1 MNIRRAIAATPL
13 LLAVALLPA
22 ADHLPVSCGAVG
34 AQSYTPPAVTIP
46 AVTLNRGT
54 VITVTNATMAVNG
67 DTSSVKALMANPG
80 PDGIS
85 LFEAIL
91 ATNSDP
97 GTWLIQFAPALKGST
112 IVSDPVGGPGGMPPL
127 AGGNVTI
134 NGDIDGSGK
143 PGITLSRA
151 PGTNTTFFTILSGGN
166 TLNALALQNCALCIL
181 IQRPSAKFSLPPA
194 TNTKFSNITISN
206 MVITGVENEA
216 ITLNSRLGEQGTAPP
231 NPGLPTNNTWDHILI
246 TGNTISSTSS
256 GRVVGIDLLLGNT
269 VGDVLQHTTI
279 ANNKIVMQSPGGGG
293 IQVLAGLGI
302 GTTNNQALDTLI
314 ANNTITGTF
323 LESAIHVGT
332 GVGSASKNTMN
343 GMQIIG
349 NRMQLTGPGPY
360 PAEPTG
366 IIIVGDDAASDD
378 GDPSLVPIQYSENNL
393 ISNLG
398 ILANTIEV
406 TEAASAA
413 VGIGAFGISVQES
426 CCGNRNNTLTGLSIL
441 GNTITGNLNVGV
453 SLNSGAAGGYY
464 SRTSTADVLSN
475 VLVQANTIRMTS
487 SVFNGCNCYNGSLGI
502 TFGGIQVWTGQEE
515 PGNSVNGLSILN
527 NEVDTAFVGISII
540 AGLGQSGALGAPISP
555 ADNNVVSAATISCN
569 QVDQAAT
576 VALAPYTGIKG
587 INVVAGMLNA
597 SGNQVQQLS
606 IGNNLVGG
614 VLNDAS
620 FFTYLGSGGS
630 GNASGGLG
638 NSISLAEATGTV
650 NGPETGGLVNAATF
664 LQHAL
669 VPGSL
674 VTLFGVNL
682 NGASVQFGGIPAPI
696 LYASSPQLNL
706 QVPWELQG
714 LSTASVS
721 VTGNSIDSELEP
733 VSVAQNDPGIF
744 SLGAPQ
750 GGQGAIENVAG
761 TVVDSNSPAHAGDY
775 LLIFATGLGM
785 VTNPPPTAALA
796 LSAPLSYLIG
806 YPSATIGG
814 VPAPV
819 SFAGLAPGYVGLYQ
833 VNVQVPQGVAAG
845 DAVPVVL
852 SIGAN
857 FSNSVTI
864 SVR

>member
-1 MNIRRAIAATPL
+1 M
-13 LLAVALLPA
+13 A
-22 ADHLPVSCGAVG
+22 ADQLPVSCGQVG
-34 AQSYTPPAVTIP
+34 AKSYTPPTVTIP

-54 VITVTNATMAVNG
+54 VITVTNATIAVNG
-67 DTSSVKALMANPG
+67 DTSSVQALIANPRS
-80 PDGIS
+80 DGIS
-85 LFEAIL
+85 LYEAIL
-91 ATNSDP
+91 ATNNNP

-112 IVSDPVGGPGGMPPL
+112 IVFDPVGGPGGMPPL
-127 AGGNVTI
+127 VGGNVTI

-194 TNTKFSNITISN
+194 TNTTFSNITISN
-206 MVITGVENEA
+206 LVITGVENEG
-216 ITLNSRLGEQGTAPP
+216 ITLNSRLGEMGTAPP
-231 NPGLPTNNTWDHILI
+231 NPGLATGNIWDHILI

-256 GRVVGIDLLLGNT
+256 GRLLGIDLVLGNT

-279 ANNKIVMQSPGGGG
+279 ANNNLVMQSPGGGG
-293 IQVLAGLGI
+293 IQVIAGAGLGN
-302 GTTNNQALDTLI
+302 TNNQALDTLI
-314 ANNTITGTF
+314 ANNTITGTSF
-323 LESAIHVGT
+323 ESGIHVGT
-332 GVGSASKNTMN
+332 GIGSASKNTMN

-349 NRMQLTGPGPY
+349 NQLHMTGPGPY
-360 PAEPTG
+360 PAEPVG
-366 IIIVGDDAASDD
+366 IEIVGGDAASDD
-378 GDPSLVPIQYSENNL
+378 GDPSLTPIQYSENNL

-406 TEAASAA
+406 TETASAA
-413 VGIGAFGISVQES
+413 LGIAAFGISVQES

-453 SLNSGAAGGYY
+453 NLNSGSSGGYY
-464 SRTSTADVLSN
+464 SRTTTADVLSN

-487 SVFNGCNCYNGSLGI
+487 SVYNGCNCYNGSLGI

-527 NEVDTAFVGISII
+527 NEVDTSFVGISII
-540 AGLGQSGALGAPISP
+540 AGLGQSGALNAPISP
-555 ADNNVVSAATISCN
+555 ADNNVVSAVTISCN
-569 QVDQAAT
+569 QLDQAAT

-597 SGNQVQQLS
+597 SGNQVQQSS

-620 FFTYLGSGGS
+620 FFTYLGAGGS
-630 GNASGGLG
+630 G
-638 NSISLAEATGTV
+638 NSISLAEPSGTV
-650 NGPETGGLVNAATF
+650 NGPQTGGLVNAATF
-664 LQHAL
+664 QQHAL

-674 VTLFGVNL
+674 VTLFGLDL
-682 NGASVQFGGIPAPI
+682 NGAAVQFGGIPAPI
-696 LYASSPQLNL
+696 LYASSSQLNL

-714 LSTASVS
+714 MPTAPVTVT
-721 VTGNSIDSELEP
+721 VTGNSISSELEP
-733 VSVAQNDPGIF
+733 VSVGQNDPGIF

-761 TVVDSNSPAHAGDY
+761 AVVDANSPAHAGDY
-775 LLIFATGLGM
+775 ILIFATGLGM
-785 VTNPPPTAALA
+785 VTNPPATGAIALA
-796 LSAPLSYLIG
+796 DPLSNLIG
-806 YPSATIGG
+806 DRSATIGG

-819 SFAGLAPGYVGLYQ
+819 GFAGLAPGYIGLYQ

-845 DAVPVVL
+845 DNVPVVL
-852 SIGAN
+852 SVGTGV
-857 FSNSVTI
+857 SNSVTI